1 MGSKPRNL
9 GYVKFQRPAENSDSG
24 GSLTITNN
32 VSGYILKATGVPNRI
47 EGIPQLQ
54 WDSTKTALTAS
65 GDIYVSGSTNY
76 LYLNGTNAE
85 GHTIKFKV
93 AVEGSMLRILETTS
107 A

>member
-1 MGSKPRNL
+1 MPKPRNL
-9 GYVKFQRPAENSDSG
+9 GYVKFQRPSVSSDGG

-65 GDIYVSGSTNY
+65 GDIYVSGSANY
-76 LYLNGTNAE
+76 LYLNGTNAA
-85 GHTIKFKV
+85 GHAIKFKV
-93 AVEGSMLRILETTS
+93 AVDGSILRILPSEE

>member
-1 MGSKPRNL
+1 MPKPRDL
-9 GYVKFQRPAENSDSG
+9 GYVKFQRPAVSSDGG

-65 GDIYVSGSTNY
+65 GDIYVSGSANY
-76 LYLNGTNAE
+76 LYLNGTNAA

-93 AVEGSMLRILETTS
+93 AVDGSILRIIQTEE

>member
-1 MGSKPRNL
+1 MGQKRRNL
-9 GYVKFQRPAENSDSG
+9 GYVKFQRPAQDSGGG
-24 GSLTITNN
+24 GSLTINNN
-32 VSGYILKATGVPNRI
+32 VDGYILKATGNPTTI

-54 WDSTKTALTAS
+54 WNSTQTALTAS

-93 AVEGSMLRILETTS
+93 AVDGSILRIIQTEE

>member
-1 MGSKPRNL
+1 MPKPRNL
-9 GYVKFQRPAENSDSG
+9 GYVKFQRPSVSSDGG

-65 GDIYVSGSTNY
+65 GDIYVSGSANY
-76 LYLNGTNAE
+76 LYLNGTNAA

-93 AVEGSMLRILETTS
+93 AVDGSILRIIQTEE

>member
-1 MGSKPRNL
+1 MGSKPRDL
-9 GYVKFQRPAENSDSG
+9 GYVKFQRGDTSSG
-24 GSLTITNN
+24 GGGSVTITNN
-32 VSGYILKATGVPNRI
+32 VSGYLLKATGIANTV

-54 WDSTKTALTAS
+54 WDSSKTALSAS

-93 AVEGSMLRILETTS
+93 AVEGSMLRIIETTS